1 VKELRYLGRVSTS
14 GAIVLPKRLAAEV
27 RALFAGREFTAIFRP
42 VTKKRSSD
50 QNRYYWGVVLPMLAG
65 AFQDAGNAIS
75 PDSPDDLQNLHDFL
89 KQRFLPPRILADRRG
104 EGHELPPST
113 AALSTAQFAEYTDQ
127 VRQFAVEYF
136 FLNIPDPG
144 EQSTLNL

>member
-1 VKELRYLGRVSTS
+1 MKELRYLGRVAAN
-14 GAIVLPKRLAAEV
+14 GALVLPKRLAEEV
-27 RALFAGREFTAIFRP
+27 RGMFAGREFTVTFRP
-42 VTKKRSSD
+42 ATKQRSSE
-50 QNRYYWGVVLPMLAG
+50 QNRYYWGVVLPMLAE
-65 AFQDAGNAIS
+65 AFHEAGNAIS
-75 PDSPDDLQNLHDFL
+75 PNNPKDLEDLHDFL

-127 VRQFAVEYF
+127 VRQFAAEYF